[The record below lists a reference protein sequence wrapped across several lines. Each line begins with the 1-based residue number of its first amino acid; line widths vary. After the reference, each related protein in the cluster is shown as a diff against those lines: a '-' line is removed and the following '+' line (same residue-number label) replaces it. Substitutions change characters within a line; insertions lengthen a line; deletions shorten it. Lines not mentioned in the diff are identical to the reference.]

1 LSPGASLLL
10 WSLVVFEVKHF
21 LCDFVLQTAYLYRNK
36 GIYGHRAGFIHAGLH
51 AGGSLPA
58 ILLLSRDSGLIAAI
72 LVVEFLI
79 HYHVDWLKLH
89 IDKRYRLG
97 INQSLYWA
105 VFGADQLLHQLTYV
119 GILAVLANAAP
130 ESTLVCRL
138 LVSTE
143 LLEINASATLRS
155 GSDPEVGSM
164 SLRILRTLADSV
176 DCWTSTS
183 NGQRRF
189 HVQLSKAQP

>member
-1 LSPGASLLL
+1 MFIGYIEARRVDVRLDDSPSTPLQGGWTKLDGTSAVESARLSPDITLLLASLVL
-10 WSLVVFEVKHF
+10 FEVKHF

-58 ILLLSRDSGLIAAI
+58 ILLLSHNPTLILGI
-72 LVVEFLI
+72 VIVELLI

-105 VFGADQLLHQLTYV
+105 IFGADQLLHQLTYI
-119 GILAVLANAAP
+119 GILAVLASAA
-130 ESTLVCRL
+130 RL
-138 LVSTE
+138 
-143 LLEINASATLRS
+143 
-155 GSDPEVGSM
+155 
-164 SLRILRTLADSV
+164 
-176 DCWTSTS
+176 
-183 NGQRRF
+183 
-189 HVQLSKAQP
+189 

>member
-1 LSPGASLLL
+1 MSPGIALLL
-10 WSLVVFEVKHF
+10 WSLVLFEVKHF

-58 ILLLSRDSGLIAAI
+58 ILLLWRGPGIIAAI
-72 LVVEFLI
+72 LAVEFLI

-119 GILAVLANAAP
+119 GILAVLANAAH
-130 ESTLVCRL
+130 L
-138 LVSTE
+138 
-143 LLEINASATLRS
+143 
-155 GSDPEVGSM
+155 
-164 SLRILRTLADSV
+164 
-176 DCWTSTS
+176 
-183 NGQRRF
+183 
-189 HVQLSKAQP
+189 